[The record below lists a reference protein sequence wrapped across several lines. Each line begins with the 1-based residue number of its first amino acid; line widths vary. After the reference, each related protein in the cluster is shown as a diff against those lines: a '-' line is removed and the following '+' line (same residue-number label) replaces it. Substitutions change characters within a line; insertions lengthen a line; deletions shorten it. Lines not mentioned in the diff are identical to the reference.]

1 MKKSIIL
8 ITLSIVLGIL
18 FTYFVLNKQNTY
30 AMEEYLIYAFQVG
43 AFEKEENALEYSK
56 YLETSIIIC
65 ENNLYK
71 VYVAMYK
78 DTDVVNK
85 MVVYFEDNNI
95 NIYLKSISVS
105 KEFYYNLDNYEKLIK
120 ESNNQNVYNKVNQSI
135 LNSYLESMK

>member
-56 YLETSIIIC
+56 YLETSIIIY